1 MMCGCLTCGVG
12 HEVFLYVRVVMIGD
26 DGRVEMGEL

>member
-1 MMCGCLTCGVG
+1 MMWGCLMFGVG
-12 HEVFLYVRVVMIGD
+12 HEVFLCVGVVMIGD